1 MRDDRPPQPEQEP
14 YVEPG
19 FDLRRGLKILLIVG
33 IAVVIIS
40 SVCISL
46 DGRYG

>member
-1 MRDDRPPQPEQEP
+1 MSDEQPPPSDQDP
-14 YVEPG
+14 YLEPG

-40 SVCISL
+40 GICISL

>member
-1 MRDDRPPQPEQEP
+1 MTDDQPPQPEEP
-14 YVEPG
+14 YFEPG

-33 IAVVIIS
+33 IAAVIITAI
-40 SVCISL
+40 CISL

>member
-1 MRDDRPPQPEQEP
+1 MSDDRPPQTEQDP
-14 YVEPG
+14 YLEPG

-33 IAVVIIS
+33 IAVAIVS

>member
-1 MRDDRPPQPEQEP
+1 MSDDQPRQPEQEP

-33 IAVVIIS
+33 IALVIIS
-40 SVCISL
+40 SICISL